1 MPTISIPLN
10 HNPPT
15 TNYRL
20 LELPPEVES
29 LLGTSTTPALTLDD
43 DPNSPSAVLRT
54 PDRTYALRQK
64 NTSNALMVLSPSS
77 DDSGMA
83 IVATLHEVVELDV
96 LPSTPVHTG
105 SLSHTGSKG
114 KWHEKF
120 GKNR

>member
-20 LELPPEVES
+20 LEIPPEVES
-29 LLGTSTTPALTLDD
+29 LLESSTTPALTLDD
-43 DPNSPSAVLRT
+43 APDSASAVLRT

-64 NTSNALMVLSPSS
+64 NTSNALLILSPSS
-77 DDSGMA
+77 EAGIA
-83 IVATLHEVVELDV
+83 VVATLHEIVELNA
-96 LPSTPVHTG
+96 LPSTSVQTG
-105 SLSHTGSKG
+105 PLSHTGSRG
-114 KWHEKF
+114 KWHERF